1 MLESAPVNILDTDD
15 DGLQDSW
22 EDYYFSS
29 LSNYTGQDDPDADGS
44 NNTLEFRIGTNPI
57 DPSSSSQDT
66 DGDGLFDYDEIN
78 IYSTNPN
85 NNDSDGDG
93 FSDAS
98 EVINYQTNPNNN
110 DSDNDGLPDGFE
122 LSYAGNINMN
132 VDDDMDNDGFTNYEE
147 WIADTNPIDEL
158 SRLRI
163 LVNSSTSSN
172 VVFLSSSNR
181 EYRVEFSTNLLDN
194 SWTATNQW
202 IIGNDPETTISIPFD
217 EEYQINRIRVRLPEN

>member
-1 MLESAPVNILDTDD
+1 MN
-15 DGLQDSW
+15 
-22 EDYYFSS
+22 SS
-29 LSNYTGQDDPDADGS
+29 TQ
-44 NNTLEFRIGTNPI
+44 
-57 DPSSSSQDT
+57 
-66 DGDGLFDYDEIN
+66 FDYDEIN

-93 FSDAS
+93 FSDTS
-98 EVINYQTNPNNN
+98 EVITYQTNPNNN

-122 LSYAGNINMN
+122 LSHDGNINMN

-172 VVFLSSSNR
+172 IVFLSSSNR

-194 SWTATNQW
+194 SWTTTNQW
-202 IIGNDPETTISIPFD
+202 IIGNDPETTISIPVD
-217 EEYQINRIRVRLPEN
+217 EQYQINRIRVRLPEN